1 MKKRE
6 FYLRQ
11 AAQCL
16 RLSKSVSDP
25 EAAGLLS
32 HLAQHFLRK
41 AEPGKRIKRKRAK

>member
-16 RLSKSVSDP
+16 RLSKSVSGSD
-25 EAAGLLS
+25 AAGLLS
-32 HLAQHFLRK
+32 HLAQHFLQK
-41 AEPGKRIKRKRAK
+41 AETGKRAKRKRAK